1 MHFAQIRKMDIS
13 NGEGCG
19 VSLFTQGCPQPIKC
33 KGCHNASIWNFDGGK
48 IWNKDAEQTVIDL
61 LNRPQITRLSI
72 LGGEPL
78 LNRNIQ
84 ELAYLCSH
92 VKQLWPHK
100 KIWLWSGYLWEDI
113 YSLAFDASCSSIGTQ
128 QDWNWQDKKNLRNIL
143 FSLDILVDGPFIQEQ
158 KDITLKW
165 KGSANQRVIDVQ
177 KSLRQNLPVLP
188 PPSPILYCD

>member
-1 MHFAQIRKMDIS
+1 MRYAQIRKMDIS

-19 VSLFTQGCPQPIKC
+19 VSIFTQGCPIKC
-33 KGCHNASIWNFDGGK
+33 EGCHNASIWNPKEGK
-48 IWNKDAEQTVIDL
+48 EFTTDTLNTVIDL
-61 LNRPQITRLSI
+61 IDKPYISRLSI

-78 LNRNIQ
+78 LKENVKS
-84 ELAYLCSH
+84 LADL
-92 VKQLWPHK
+92 VLIADLMFPNK

-113 YSLAFDASCSSIGTQ
+113 YSLAFDVSYSSIGTQ

-143 FSLDILVDGPFIQEQ
+143 FSLDVLVDGPFIQEQ

-165 KGSANQRVIDVQ
+165 RGSANQRVIDVQ
-177 KSLRQNLPVLP
+177 KSLRQNLPILP